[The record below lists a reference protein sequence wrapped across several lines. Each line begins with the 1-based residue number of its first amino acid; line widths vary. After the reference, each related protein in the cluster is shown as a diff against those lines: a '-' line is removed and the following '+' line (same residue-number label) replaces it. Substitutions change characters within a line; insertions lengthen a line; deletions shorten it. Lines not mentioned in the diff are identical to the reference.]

1 MEDIF
6 SFKEI
11 NNWLWQD
18 NANFLLSS
26 NEKRDS
32 YPRISI
38 VTPSYNQAQYLEE
51 TIRSVLLQGYPN
63 LEYIIID
70 GGSTDGSVEIIKKYE
85 PWLTYWVSEPDRG
98 QSHAINKG
106 FARCSGEILNWL
118 NSDDFLLPGALNL
131 VAKNILKGTT
141 EFYIIAG
148 NALMITSKGQL
159 IPRLHIREAQ
169 GWIRK
174 LGVKWEG
181 GIQASWFFSKALY
194 LALGGINESLHYCM
208 DIDLSFRWVKQSP
221 EYLIEEKPLAV
232 YREHREAK
240 TLKNKKQSMMERYE
254 LYISAMNDE
263 NLSKETRRQLTKD
276 IRKEISS
283 GFLSGNKPLNLMNI
297 ISAISFY
304 PNQVLSFS
312 FWKSIISKLGNT

>member
-1 MEDIF
+1 MEDTYNIN
-6 SFKEI
+6 EI
-11 NNWLWQD
+11 KAWLWEEKSD
-18 NANFLLSS
+18 FSLSS
-26 NEKRDS
+26 INQWDYSPK
-32 YPRISI
+32 ISI

-70 GGSTDGSVEIIKKYE
+70 GGSTDGSVEIIKKYA

-106 FARCSGEILNWL
+106 FEVCTGEIINWL

-131 VAKNILKGTT
+131 VAKNSLKRTS
-141 EFYIIAG
+141 EFFIIAG
-148 NALMITSKGQL
+148 NALILTSEGRF

-169 GWIRK
+169 GWIRE
-174 LGVKWEG
+174 LGVRWEG

-194 LALGGINESLHYCM
+194 LALGGVNESLHYCM

-221 EYLIEEKPLAV
+221 EYLIEEQPLAV
-232 YREHREAK
+232 FREHEEAK
-240 TLKNKKQSMMERYE
+240 TTKNKRQSLIERHK

-263 NLSKETRRQLTKD
+263 NFSKETRRQMTKD

-283 GFLSGNKPLNLMNI
+283 GFLSGNKPLELINI
-297 ISAISFY
+297 LSAISFF
-304 PNQVLSFS
+304 PNQVLRIS
-312 FWKSIISKLGNT
+312 FWKSLISRLGN